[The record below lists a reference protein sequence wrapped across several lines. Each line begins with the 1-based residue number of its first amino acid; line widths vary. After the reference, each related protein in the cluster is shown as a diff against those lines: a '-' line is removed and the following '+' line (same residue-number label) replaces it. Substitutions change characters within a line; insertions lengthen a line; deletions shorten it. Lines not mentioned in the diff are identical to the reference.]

1 MFDRVIQTSGDSTSG
16 HHAQP
21 RIETMEPNPL
31 SAKVGAASSRAVE
44 WLRDLAWPFWLSRG
58 IDRDS
63 AGRTVGFHEYLT
75 LHQYDCTAEFRRLR
89 VVTRQTYVFSEAA
102 AAGLAG
108 AEEAVSL
115 GLDYL
120 RRHAFDPDGGY
131 HWRFDLSG
139 RVIDARRDLYDHAFV
154 MLALASAMRVLP
166 SPILRE
172 EALALDAYLHDVF
185 PHPEGGYGESLPP
198 SLPRRQNPHMHLLEA
213 YLAAS
218 EVFGDSPF
226 LDRADDLVDL
236 FLTRMFQHKEGALP
250 EYFDEALVPHR
261 EAGHFVVEPGH
272 HSEWVWLLDW
282 HGRRRAATGRPSL
295 PGTANAIQLLMRFV
309 DRHGIH
315 PDTGALIDE
324 VWSDGSPR
332 ALGQRLWPQTERLK
346 AEILRPDREA
356 NRILHAYSVLDSYI
370 LAAPPGLWLERRTAE
385 GDFARDAAPA
395 SSLYHLTAAIMVS
408 HRTLIAGVSA

>member
-1 MFDRVIQTSGDSTSG
+1 MGI
-16 HHAQP
+16 
-21 RIETMEPNPL
+21 MEQQGP
-31 SAKVGAASSRAVE
+31 SADVAAASSRAME
-44 WLRDLAWPFWLSRG
+44 WLREVAWPFWLERG

-63 AGRTVGFHEYLT
+63 DGHAIGFHEHLT
-75 LHQYDCTAEFRRLR
+75 LDQHDCTAEFRRLR
-89 VVTRQTYVFSEAA
+89 VVTRQIYVFSEAA
-102 AAGLAG
+102 AAGLPG
-108 AEEAVSL
+108 AEEAVAL

-166 SPILRE
+166 SPVLLE
-172 EALALDAYLHDVF
+172 EARALDAYLHDAF

-218 EVFGDSPF
+218 EVFGNSPF
-226 LDRADDLVDL
+226 RERADDLVAL
-236 FLTRMFQHKEGALP
+236 FLTRMFQQAEGALP

-261 EAGHFVVEPGH
+261 EAGHFIVEPGH
-272 HSEWVWLLDW
+272 HSDWVWLLNW
-282 HGRRRAATGRPSL
+282 HARRRAAAGRAPL
-295 PGTANAIQLLMRFV
+295 EGTEAVTLALARFV

-346 AEILRPDREA
+346 AEILRPDHEES
-356 NRILHAYSVLDSYI
+356 RILRAYSVLDSYI
-370 LAAPPGLWLERRTAE
+370 LAAPPGLWLERRTAGGE
-385 GDFARDAAPA
+385 FTRDAAPA
-395 SSLYHLTAAIMVS
+395 SSLYHLTAAMTVA
-408 HRTLIAGVSA
+408 HRTLIARGMA